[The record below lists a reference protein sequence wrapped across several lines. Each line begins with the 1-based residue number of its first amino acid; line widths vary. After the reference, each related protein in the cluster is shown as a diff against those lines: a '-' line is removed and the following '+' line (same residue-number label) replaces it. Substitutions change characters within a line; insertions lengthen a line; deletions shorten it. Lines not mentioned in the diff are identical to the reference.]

1 MDGSPEPNVA
11 LPAGAIAP
19 PWTRPAASDEL
30 ETLVFRAGA
39 ALATLHPIVSRPRED
54 VPGAL
59 LRDRLALAAAEACAR
74 LSGRP
79 ERAADLRD
87 EVHLARPGDRP
98 GPAGAIFDLWRRAV
112 RLGLGG
118 RWRDNLGKLLPEP
131 VAAVLHKATAGAR
144 DGLGPVTLAYR
155 ALDAALTASPR
166 DAPEALIV
174 ADTVLGHALGWHHAL
189 PLLATG
195 LRRADLRAGGPA
207 LERACHRAAA
217 LSALDALSLAMDLTR
232 RADRLRSVTPKLRAK
247 GAEEATRLFLAEDAL
262 SPGIALSPV
271 IRMSA
276 ARMTDRA
283 ARRLCDRLVA
293 LGAVREL
300 TGRASFRLY
309 GL

>member
-19 PWTRPAASDEL
+19 PWSRPSASDEL

-39 ALATLHPIVSRPRED
+39 ALSTLHPLVARTRED

-87 EVHLARPGDRP
+87 EIHLARPGDRP
-98 GPAGAIFDLWRRAV
+98 GPAGAIFDLWRRVV
-112 RLGLGG
+112 RARLDG
-118 RWRDNLGKLLPEP
+118 RWRDHIGKLLPEP
-131 VAAVLHKATAGAR
+131 VAAVLRPGPSREAA
-144 DGLGPVTLAYR
+144 GPVTLAYR

-166 DAPEALIV
+166 DEPEALIV
-174 ADTVLGHALGWHHAL
+174 ADTVLAHALGWQHAL

-217 LSALDALSLAMDLTR
+217 LSALDALTLAMDLTR
-232 RADRLRSVTPKLRAK
+232 RADRLRSVTPRLRAK

-300 TGRASFRLY
+300 TGRPSFRLY

>member
-1 MDGSPEPNVA
+1 MDGPPEPNSA

-19 PWTRPAASDEL
+19 PWSRPSASDEL

-39 ALATLHPIVSRPRED
+39 ALSTLHPLVARTRED

-87 EVHLARPGDRP
+87 EIHLARPGDRP
-98 GPAGAIFDLWRRAV
+98 GPAGAIFDLWRRVV
-112 RLGLGG
+112 RARLDG
-118 RWRDNLGKLLPEP
+118 RWRDHVGKLLPEP
-131 VAAVLHKATAGAR
+131 VAAVLRPTPSREAA
-144 DGLGPVTLAYR
+144 GPVTLAYR

-166 DAPEALIV
+166 DEPEALIV
-174 ADTVLGHALGWHHAL
+174 ADTVLAHALGWQHAL

-217 LSALDALSLAMDLTR
+217 LSALDALTLAMDLTR

-247 GAEEATRLFLAEDAL
+247 GAEEATRLFLAEDAV

-300 TGRASFRLY
+300 TGRPSFRLY